1 MHSIRLSKICTGD
14 PLPLCR
20 RRKYQQASKLDS
32 EKKRLNFACYCLI
45 FLTPDP
51 NRYDT
56 QGLFTPRLYAR
67 IVRTVP
73 NRLNFNFL
81 KRTTRKVCYHRRPKS
96 RIRNPDST
104 STACYLALYG
114 FKTPKPNLKRVNLF
128 IPPGSRGCKRFFRE
142 RLDSLAASPKLAF
155 CLHGMQADFKYLSG
169 GFAKPSTQ

>member
-1 MHSIRLSKICTGD
+1 VHSIRLSKICTGD

-67 IVRTVP
+67 TARD
-73 NRLNFNFL
+73 RLNFNFL
-81 KRTTRKVCYHRRPKS
+81 KKNYEEGLLPPQTKKQDQKPRFDLNSLLPCLIWFQNTETKLETSQPLYTTRKSRLQALLSRAPRLTRRL
-96 RIRNPDST
+96 T
-104 STACYLALYG
+104 
-114 FKTPKPNLKRVNLF
+114 
-128 IPPGSRGCKRFFRE
+128 
-142 RLDSLAASPKLAF
+142 
-155 CLHGMQADFKYLSG
+155 
-169 GFAKPSTQ
+169 